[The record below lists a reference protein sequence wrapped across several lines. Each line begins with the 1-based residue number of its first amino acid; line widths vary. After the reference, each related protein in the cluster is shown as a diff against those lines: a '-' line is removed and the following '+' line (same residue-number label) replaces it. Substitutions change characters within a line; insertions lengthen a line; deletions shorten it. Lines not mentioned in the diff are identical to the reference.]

1 MLTDDQVLR
10 VIGRDKPLFF
20 SDLETHRADIDARL
34 NGARVLVIGAAGS
47 IGNATT
53 KILASFAP
61 AELHLVDINENEL
74 ADLVRQLR
82 VSRLLNDKTDLRTFV
97 IDVNSQSFL
106 GFCRDGREY
115 DFVFN
120 LSAMKHVRSESNVY
134 SLARMIETN
143 VLATNRVIAELA
155 KNSEFKYFCVST
167 DKAANPVN
175 LMGCSKLV
183 MENYAFSNNAGIA
196 VSSARFANVAFSNGS
211 LLQSFDRRMQEHQPL
226 VIPQGIKRFFVSQSE
241 AGAIC
246 VLSGVLAPHRGILV
260 PSEAADLHLIP
271 FEDIVTA
278 YLEIQ
283 GYAPEFVDE
292 DAVPA
297 TPRPGDKTWPVIV
310 SKVDTTG
317 EKPFEEFVGNG
328 EDLSDSPFSDLSLV
342 VKQSA
347 PPDLSLEEFENR
359 LSKLI
364 QSGSSKKIDYV
375 NLLTDSG
382 ASLSYSDLGKYLDD
396 KI

>member
-246 VLSGVLAPHRGILV
+246 VLSGVLAPPRGILV

-297 TPRPGDKTWPVIV
+297 TPRPG
-310 SKVDTTG
+310 
-317 EKPFEEFVGNG
+317 E
-328 EDLSDSPFSDLSLV
+328 
-342 VKQSA
+342 
-347 PPDLSLEEFENR
+347 
-359 LSKLI
+359 
-364 QSGSSKKIDYV
+364 
-375 NLLTDSG
+375 
-382 ASLSYSDLGKYLDD
+382 
-396 KI
+396 